1 MLKRGP
7 DHKKAAVCLREKIQV
22 LDKLPSGMG
31 STVAVREF
39 NVNRAMIHIK

>member
-7 DHKKAAVCLREKIQV
+7 EHKKAAVCLRENIQV

-31 STVAVREF
+31 SRVAVREF
-39 NVNRAMIHIK
+39 NVNTAMIHIK